1 MVKHIAELW
10 SGKNTFVYKF
20 YKSYNHMKKF
30 NVSIR
35 VLALTLLIGGLSS
48 CSNRDNLLDENV
60 TSEKEI
66 CFAGINEQRF
76 SSNILS
82 RAGESTPV
90 SNLEKFFEDKLICMY
105 VDKVN
110 ADGSVVPY
118 YDRKYLTVENG
129 KLVMPEKLYYPSDG
143 SSVNIYVV
151 AASPYST
158 ANDANTAKPT
168 FFNQYCTDWQTNSNS
183 DLLYAKIAGVSSS
196 TISPLSLQ
204 FKHLGTKISIAVT
217 CQDNSKFKGLQLQK
231 NKKEFTIKMADGTYN
246 STPDGE
252 NAYNEKVTMR
262 YEDAIND
269 SFDGYVSYASAYIAP
284 QTMDRGTEFI
294 KFTYNDKD
302 YYYKLEDGY
311 KFSSGIEYK
320 FHITLKPVTRGAS
333 DIEVV
338 CVNENF

>member
-1 MVKHIAELW
+1 
-10 SGKNTFVYKF
+10 
-20 YKSYNHMKKF
+20 MKKF

-48 CSNRDNLLDENV
+48 CSDKDSLLDENV
-60 TSEKEI
+60 TYEKEI
-66 CFAGINEQRF
+66 CFAGINDQGF

-90 SNLEKFFEDKLICMY
+90 SDLEKFFEDKLICMY
-105 VDKVN
+105 VDKVTT
-110 ADGSVVPY
+110 DGIVPY
-118 YDRKYLTVENG
+118 YDRKYLTVKDG
-129 KLVMPEKLYYPSDG
+129 KLVTPEPLYFPADG
-143 SSVNIYVV
+143 SKVNIYVV
-151 AASPYST
+151 AASPFST

-168 FFNQYCTDWQTNSNS
+168 SFNQYCTDWQTNSNS

-196 TISPLSLQ
+196 TTSPLSLQ

-217 CQDNSKFKGLQLQK
+217 CQDKSKLTGLELQK
-231 NKKEFTIKMADGTYN
+231 NKNRFTINMDEGKYDSTDQGAD
-246 STPDGE
+246 
-252 NAYNEKVTMR
+252 AYNAKVTMR

-284 QTMDRGTEFI
+284 QTMVSGTAFI
-294 KFTYNDKD
+294 KFTYNNKD
-302 YYYKLEDGY
+302 YFYNLEKEY
-311 KFSSGIEYK
+311 KFLSGTEYK

-333 DIEVV
+333 DMEVV

>member
-1 MVKHIAELW
+1 
-10 SGKNTFVYKF
+10 
-20 YKSYNHMKKF
+20 MKKF

-105 VDKVN
+105 VDKVTT
-110 ADGSVVPY
+110 DGNVPY
-118 YDRKYLTVENG
+118 YDRKYLTVKDG
-129 KLVMPEKLYYPSDG
+129 KLVTPEPLYFPADG
-143 SSVNIYVV
+143 SKVNIYVV
-151 AASPYST
+151 AASPFST
-158 ANDANTAKPT
+158 ANDANTTKPT
-168 FFNQYCTDWQTNSNS
+168 SFKQYCTDWQTNSNS
-183 DLLYAKIAGVSSS
+183 DLLYAKIPGVSSS
-196 TISPLSLQ
+196 TTSPLSLQ

-217 CQDNSKFKGLQLQK
+217 CQDKSKLTGLELQK
-231 NKKEFTIKMADGTYN
+231 NKNRFTINMDDGTFD
-246 STPDGE
+246 STDQGE
-252 NAYNEKVTMR
+252 YNEKVTMR

-269 SFDGYVSYASAYIAP
+269 NFEGTVKYASAYIAP
-284 QTMDRGTEFI
+284 QTMESETKFI

-302 YYYKLEDGY
+302 YFYNLEKGY
-311 KFSSGIEYK
+311 NFLSGTEYK
-320 FHITLKPVTRGAS
+320 FQIALKPVTRGAS

>member
-1 MVKHIAELW
+1 
-10 SGKNTFVYKF
+10 
-20 YKSYNHMKKF
+20 MKKF

-82 RAGESTPV
+82 RVGESTPV

-110 ADGSVVPY
+110 ADGNVVPY
-118 YDRKYLTVENG
+118 YDRKYLTVKDG
-129 KLVMPEKLYYPSDG
+129 KLVTPEPLYFPADG
-143 SSVNIYVV
+143 SKVNIYVV

-168 FFNQYCTDWQTNSNS
+168 SFKQYCTDWQTNSNS

-196 TISPLSLQ
+196 TTSPLSLQ

-217 CQDNSKFKGLQLQK
+217 CQDKSKLTGLELQR
-231 NKKEFTIKMADGTYN
+231 NRNRFTINMADGTYD
-246 STPDGE
+246 TTDQDE
-252 NAYNEKVTMR
+252 NAKVTMR

-269 SFDGYVSYASAYIAP
+269 SFDGSVSYASAYIAP
-284 QTMDRGTEFI
+284 QPMPSGTKFI

-302 YYYKLEDGY
+302 YFYNLEKDY
-311 KFSSGIEYK
+311 NFSSGTEYK
-320 FHITLKPVTRGAS
+320 FHITLKPVSRGAS

>member
-1 MVKHIAELW
+1 
-10 SGKNTFVYKF
+10 
-20 YKSYNHMKKF
+20 MKKF

-105 VDKVN
+105 VDKVTT
-110 ADGSVVPY
+110 DGNVPY
-118 YDRKYLTVENG
+118 YDRKYLTVKDG
-129 KLVMPEKLYYPSDG
+129 KLVTPEPLYFPADG
-143 SSVNIYVV
+143 SKVNIYVV
-151 AASPYST
+151 AATPYSSAST
-158 ANDANTAKPT
+158 TGSPVKPT
-168 FFNQYCTDWQTNSNS
+168 LFNQYCTDWQTNSNS
-183 DLLYAKIAGVSSS
+183 DLLYAKMENV
-196 TISPLSLQ
+196 TVTETPLALQ

-217 CQDNSKFKGLQLQK
+217 SQDNSKLKGLELQK
-231 NKKEFTIKMADGTYN
+231 NRNVFTIKMADGTWD
-246 STPDGE
+246 STDQGE
-252 NAYNEKVTMR
+252 NAYNAKVTMK

-269 SFDGYVSYASAYIAP
+269 SFEGNVSYASAYIAP
-284 QTMDRGTEFI
+284 QIMDSGTAFI
-294 KFTYNDKD
+294 KFTYDDKD
-302 YYYKLEDGY
+302 YIYSLKERYNFL
-311 KFSSGIEYK
+311 SGTEYK
-320 FHITLKPVTRGAS
+320 FHITLKPATRGAS